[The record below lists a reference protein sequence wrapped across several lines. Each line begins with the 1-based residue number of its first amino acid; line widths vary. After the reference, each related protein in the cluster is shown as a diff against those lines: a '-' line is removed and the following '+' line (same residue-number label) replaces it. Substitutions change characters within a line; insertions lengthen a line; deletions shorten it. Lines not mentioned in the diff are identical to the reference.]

1 MQDCRY
7 ALRMMRRAPGFTAVA
22 ILSLALG
29 IGANTAIFSLIN
41 TLMLRPLPVRNPGE
55 LVQFLSQYPD
65 PAEPPSNSYAWKYYE
80 RFRDETHAFSDLIG
94 VSPARFHLRA
104 DGIDADAVD
113 GEYVVGNY
121 FTMLGLTP
129 AIGRLIGPQDDALGS
144 GSAAVAVLSWASW
157 TNRFHA
163 DPSVV
168 GKRLVVD
175 GAPATVIGV
184 APRRF
189 FGLQVGAAPEI
200 WLPVAMEPLIQRPSR
215 RASGELTMS
224 VMARIKPGV
233 PRGQAR
239 AELSVINRDRN
250 EEIAKR
256 GDARWRQVTI
266 DAVPSAAGM
275 SRLTF
280 VYARPLFALMA
291 IVGLLLLLACTSVAT
306 LLLARGAARQREMT
320 VRVALGAGRLR
331 LVRQVLTES
340 LLLAAAGCLLGI
352 VLAYFGADALMRV
365 VTSGRMPGM
374 SSHIEIQPQLD
385 LRVLLFTVG
394 VSLATGVLFG
404 LAPALSA
411 WHPAPAASLR
421 ATGAAPDT
429 PSRRF
434 IGKGLVIAQVALSIV
449 LLAAAGLFVRH
460 MLTLRN
466 VGLGFQRESVLLV
479 TLDPAGSGYQGNQ
492 LAPIYRQL
500 LERLAAIPG
509 VRSATLSAVTPV
521 SGAGASRFIEVPGFS
536 EKAEDRR
543 RVALNWTAPKYFET
557 LGTPLLAG
565 RDFTFEDQGR
575 PPVAIVS
582 QSMARYY
589 FGDRSPIGQL
599 FTFERQDNRGAAR
612 DQPYQIV
619 GVVGDTKYLNL
630 QEPIPADGLPERVP
644 GAGGPAAVFAA
655 DERAAGG
662 GRRRRAPRRSR
673 GAADRHRRQGD
684 DDDGPGGRV
693 DDSRTPDRDAVRFL
707 RRARGAARRH
717 RALRSARVHR
727 RAPHQRDRHPHGA
740 RRDAARRAG
749 DGAQKRTRDGRC
761 RRGGRCP
768 AGVRGAARRGD
779 LRRQHVRRLRRCRS
793 PLAAAAAIAVALRR
807 RVRPGAASIARQSD
821 RGAATGV
828 AARTGSC

>member
-1 MQDCRY
+1 MQDIRY
-7 ALRMMRRAPGFTAVA
+7 ALRMMRRSPGFTVVA

-121 FTMLGLTP
+121 FTMLGLRP
-129 AIGRLIGPQDDALGS
+129 AIGRLLNHQDDTLGAV
-144 GSAAVAVLSWASW
+144 SAAVAVLSWASW
-157 TNRFHA
+157 TNRFHG

-168 GKRLVVD
+168 GTRLVVD
-175 GAPATVIGV
+175 GVPATVIGV

-189 FGLQVGAAPEI
+189 FGLQIGAAPEI
-200 WLPVAMEPLIQRPSR
+200 WLPVAMEPLIQTPSR

-224 VMARIKPGV
+224 VMARVKPGV
-233 PRGQAR
+233 PLDQAR
-239 AELSVINRDRN
+239 AELRVINRDRI

-256 GDARWRQVTI
+256 GDLRWRQATI
-266 DAVPSAAGM
+266 DAVPAAAGM

-280 VYARPLFALMA
+280 VYARPLFGLMA
-291 IVGLLLLLACTSVAT
+291 IVSLLLLLACTSVAT
-306 LLLARGAARQREMT
+306 LLLARGAARQHEMT

-374 SSHIEIQPQLD
+374 PAHIEIQPQLD

-411 WHPAPAASLR
+411 CHPAPAASLR
-421 ATGAAPDT
+421 ATGAASDT

-434 IGKGLVIAQVALSIV
+434 VGKGLVIAQVALSVV

-460 MLTLRN
+460 MFTLRN

-500 LERLAAIPG
+500 LARLAAIPG
-509 VRSATLSAVTPV
+509 VRSAALSGITPV
-521 SGAGASRFIEVPGFS
+521 SGGGASRFVDVSGFR

-543 RVALNWTAPKYFET
+543 RVALNWTAPNYFET

-565 RDFTFEDQGR
+565 RDFTFGDQGG
-575 PPVAIVS
+575 PLVAIVS

-589 FGDRSPIGQL
+589 FGDRRPIGQL
-599 FTFERQDNRGAAR
+599 FTFERQDNRGATQ

-630 QEPIPADGLPERVP
+630 QEPIRRMVYLNAFQEPRISSHQFSLRTNVRPEAVAGEVRRAVREVMPTVTVAKVTTMTDQVDASMIPERLIAMLSAFFGALGALLAAVGLYGLLAYTVARRTREIGIRMALGATHLDVMRMVLGGALGLAGTGLAIGLPLAFWSQRIATAFVNDLP
-644 GAGGPAAVFAA
+644 AGG
-655 DERAAGG
+655 
-662 GRRRRAPRRSR
+662 
-673 GAADRHRRQGD
+673 
-684 DDDGPGGRV
+684 
-693 DDSRTPDRDAVRFL
+693 L
-707 RRARGAARRH
+707 
-717 RALRSARVHR
+717 
-727 RAPHQRDRHPHGA
+727 
-740 RRDAARRAG
+740 
-749 DGAQKRTRDGRC
+749 
-761 RRGGRCP
+761 
-768 AGVRGAARRGD
+768 
-779 LRRQHVRRLRRCRS
+779 
-793 PLAAAAAIAVALRR
+793 PLVGAAAAMIVVAL
-807 RVRPGAASIARQSD
+807 
-821 RGAATGV
+821 V
-828 AARTGSC
+828 AAFVPASRAARVSPIDSLRQE

>member
-1 MQDCRY
+1 MQDLRY
-7 ALRMMRRAPGFTAVA
+7 AVRMMRRAPGFTAVA
-22 ILSLALG
+22 VLSLALG

-129 AIGRLIGPQDDALGS
+129 AVGRLLGPQDDALGS

-163 DPSVV
+163 DPSVI
-168 GKRLVVD
+168 GRRLVVD

-189 FGLQVGAAPEI
+189 FGVQVGAAPEI

-224 VMARIKPGV
+224 VMARIKPSV
-233 PRGQAR
+233 PPGQAR
-239 AELSVINRDRN
+239 AELSAINRDRN

-256 GDARWRQVTI
+256 GDPRWRQVTI
-266 DAVPSAAGM
+266 DAVPAAAGL

-352 VLAYFGADALMRV
+352 VFAYFGADALMRI

-374 SSHIEIQPQLD
+374 PAHIEIQPQID

-411 WHPAPAASLR
+411 WQPAAAASLR
-421 ATGAAPDT
+421 ATGSAPDT
-429 PSRRF
+429 PSRQF

-479 TLDPAGSGYQGNQ
+479 SLDPAGSGYQGNQ

-500 LERLAAIPG
+500 LTRFAAIPG
-509 VRSATLSAVTPV
+509 VRSATLSGITPV
-521 SGAGASRFIEVPGFS
+521 SGGGASRFIEVPRFR
-536 EKAEDRR
+536 ERAEDRR

-565 RDFTFEDQGR
+565 RDFTFEDQGG
-575 PPVAIVS
+575 PLVAIVN

-599 FTFERQDNRGAAR
+599 FTFERQDNRGTAQ

-619 GVVGDTKYLNL
+619 GVVGDAKYLNL
-630 QEPIPADGLPERVP
+630 QEPIWRMVYLNTFQEPRLFSHQFSLRTNVRPE
-644 GAGGPAAVFAA
+644 AV
-655 DERAAGG
+655 
-662 GRRRRAPRRSR
+662 
-673 GAADRHRRQGD
+673 
-684 DDDGPGGRV
+684 
-693 DDSRTPDRDAVRFL
+693 
-707 RRARGAARRH
+707 
-717 RALRSARVHR
+717 
-727 RAPHQRDRHPHGA
+727 
-740 RRDAARRAG
+740 AG
-749 DGAQKRTRDGRC
+749 D
-761 RRGGRCP
+761 
-768 AGVRGAARRGD
+768 
-779 LRRQHVRRLRRCRS
+779 VRRLVREVLPTVTVARVTTMTDQVDASMIPERLMAMLSGFFGGLGALLAATGLYGLLAYTVARRTSEIGIRMALGATPRDVLAMVHKS
-793 PLAAAAAIAVALRR
+793 ALAMAGAGVALGVPLAFAAERVAVTFVDNMSAGSAMPIAMAAAAAIAIALVAASVPAHRASRVNPIEALR
-807 RVRPGAASIARQSD
+807 QE
-821 RGAATGV
+821 
-828 AARTGSC
+828 

>member
-1 MQDCRY
+1 MQDIRY
-7 ALRMMRRAPGFTAVA
+7 ALRMMRRSPGFTVVA

-121 FTMLGLTP
+121 FTMLGLRP
-129 AIGRLIGPQDDALGS
+129 AIGRLLNHQDDTLGAV
-144 GSAAVAVLSWASW
+144 SAAVAVLSWASW
-157 TNRFHA
+157 TNRFHG

-168 GKRLVVD
+168 GTRLVVD
-175 GAPATVIGV
+175 GVPATVIGV

-189 FGLQVGAAPEI
+189 FGLQIGAAPEI
-200 WLPVAMEPLIQRPSR
+200 WLPVAMEPLIQTPSR

-224 VMARIKPGV
+224 VMARVKPGV
-233 PRGQAR
+233 PLDQAR
-239 AELSVINRDRN
+239 AELRVINRDRI

-256 GDARWRQVTI
+256 GDLRWRQATI
-266 DAVPSAAGM
+266 DAVPAAAGM

-280 VYARPLFALMA
+280 VYARPLFGLMA
-291 IVGLLLLLACTSVAT
+291 IVSLLLLLACTSVAT
-306 LLLARGAARQREMT
+306 LLLARGAARQHEMT

-374 SSHIEIQPQLD
+374 PAHIEIQPQLD

-411 WHPAPAASLR
+411 CHPAPAASLR
-421 ATGAAPDT
+421 ATGAASDT

-434 IGKGLVIAQVALSIV
+434 VGKGLVIAQVALSVV

-460 MLTLRN
+460 MFTLRN

-500 LERLAAIPG
+500 LARLAAIPG
-509 VRSATLSAVTPV
+509 VRSAALSGITPV
-521 SGAGASRFIEVPGFS
+521 SGGGASRFIDVSGFR

-543 RVALNWTAPKYFET
+543 RVALNWTAPNYFET

-565 RDFTFEDQGR
+565 RDFTFGDQGG
-575 PPVAIVS
+575 PLVAIVS

-589 FGDRSPIGQL
+589 FGDRRPIGQL
-599 FTFERQDNRGAAR
+599 FTFERQDNRGATQ

-630 QEPIPADGLPERVP
+630 QEPIRRMVYLNAFQEPRISSHQFSLRTNVRPEAVAGEVRRAVREVMPTVTVAKVTTMTDQVDASMIPERLIAMLSAFFGALGALLAAVGLYGLLAYTVARRTREIGIRMALGATHLDVMRMVLGGALGLAGTGLAIGLPLAFWSQRIATAFVNDLP
-644 GAGGPAAVFAA
+644 AGG
-655 DERAAGG
+655 
-662 GRRRRAPRRSR
+662 
-673 GAADRHRRQGD
+673 
-684 DDDGPGGRV
+684 
-693 DDSRTPDRDAVRFL
+693 L
-707 RRARGAARRH
+707 
-717 RALRSARVHR
+717 
-727 RAPHQRDRHPHGA
+727 
-740 RRDAARRAG
+740 
-749 DGAQKRTRDGRC
+749 
-761 RRGGRCP
+761 
-768 AGVRGAARRGD
+768 
-779 LRRQHVRRLRRCRS
+779 
-793 PLAAAAAIAVALRR
+793 PLVGAAAAMIVVAL
-807 RVRPGAASIARQSD
+807 
-821 RGAATGV
+821 V
-828 AARTGSC
+828 AAFVPASRAARVSPIDSLRQE

>member
-1 MQDCRY
+1 MQDIRY
-7 ALRMMRRAPGFTAVA
+7 ALRMMRRSPGFTVVA

-121 FTMLGLTP
+121 FTMLGLRP
-129 AIGRLIGPQDDALGS
+129 AIGRLLNHQDDTLGAV
-144 GSAAVAVLSWASW
+144 SAAVAVLSWASW
-157 TNRFHA
+157 TNRFHG

-168 GKRLVVD
+168 GTRLVVD
-175 GAPATVIGV
+175 GVPATVIGV

-189 FGLQVGAAPEI
+189 FGLQIGAAPEI
-200 WLPVAMEPLIQRPSR
+200 WLPVAMEPLIQTPSR

-224 VMARIKPGV
+224 VMARVKPGV
-233 PRGQAR
+233 PLDQAR
-239 AELSVINRDRN
+239 AELRVINRDRI

-256 GDARWRQVTI
+256 GDLRWRQATI
-266 DAVPSAAGM
+266 DAVPAAAGM

-280 VYARPLFALMA
+280 VYARPLFGLMA
-291 IVGLLLLLACTSVAT
+291 IVSLLLLLACTSVAT
-306 LLLARGAARQREMT
+306 LLLARGAARQHEMT

-374 SSHIEIQPQLD
+374 PAHIEIQPQLD

-411 WHPAPAASLR
+411 CHPAPAASLR
-421 ATGAAPDT
+421 ATGAASDT

-434 IGKGLVIAQVALSIV
+434 VGKGLVIAQVALSVV

-460 MLTLRN
+460 MFTLRN

-500 LERLAAIPG
+500 LARLAAIPG
-509 VRSATLSAVTPV
+509 VRSAALSGITPV
-521 SGAGASRFIEVPGFS
+521 SGGGASRFIDVSGFR

-543 RVALNWTAPKYFET
+543 RVALNWTAPNYFET

-565 RDFTFEDQGR
+565 RDFTFEDQGG
-575 PPVAIVS
+575 PLVAIVS

-589 FGDRSPIGQL
+589 FGDRRPIGQL
-599 FTFERQDNRGAAR
+599 FTFERQDNRGATQ

-630 QEPIPADGLPERVP
+630 QEPIRRMVYLNAFQEPRISSHQFSLRTNVRPEAVAGEVRRAVREVMPTVTVAKVTTMTDQVDASMIPERLIAMLSAFFGALGALLAAVGLYGLLAYTVARRTREIGIRMALGATHLDVMRMVLGGALGLAGTGLAIGLPLAFWSQRIATAFVNDLP
-644 GAGGPAAVFAA
+644 AGG
-655 DERAAGG
+655 
-662 GRRRRAPRRSR
+662 
-673 GAADRHRRQGD
+673 
-684 DDDGPGGRV
+684 
-693 DDSRTPDRDAVRFL
+693 L
-707 RRARGAARRH
+707 
-717 RALRSARVHR
+717 
-727 RAPHQRDRHPHGA
+727 
-740 RRDAARRAG
+740 
-749 DGAQKRTRDGRC
+749 
-761 RRGGRCP
+761 
-768 AGVRGAARRGD
+768 
-779 LRRQHVRRLRRCRS
+779 
-793 PLAAAAAIAVALRR
+793 PLVGAAAAMIVVAL
-807 RVRPGAASIARQSD
+807 
-821 RGAATGV
+821 V
-828 AARTGSC
+828 AAFVPASRAARVSPIDSLRQE

>member
-1 MQDCRY
+1 MQDVRY
-7 ALRMMRRAPGFTAVA
+7 ALRMMRRSPGFTAVA
-22 ILSLALG
+22 VLSLALG

-104 DGIDADAVD
+104 AGVEADAVD

-121 FTMLGLTP
+121 FSMLGLTP
-129 AIGRLIGPQDDALGS
+129 AIGRLLGPQDDALGS
-144 GSAAVAVLSWASW
+144 ESAAVAVLSWASW

-175 GAPATVIGV
+175 GAQATVIGV

-200 WLPVAMEPLIQRPSR
+200 WLPVAMEPLIQTPSR

-224 VMARIKPGV
+224 VMARVKPGV
-233 PRGQAR
+233 PLDRAR
-239 AELSVINRDRN
+239 AELRVINHDRI

-256 GDARWRQVTI
+256 GDVRWRQVTI
-266 DAVPSAAGM
+266 DAVPAAAGM

-280 VYARPLFALMA
+280 VYARPLFALTA
-291 IVGLLLLLACTSVAT
+291 IVSLLLLLACTSVAT

-340 LLLAAAGCLLGI
+340 LLLAAAGCLFGI

-374 SSHIEIQPQLD
+374 PAHIEIQPQLD

-404 LAPALSA
+404 LAPALIA
-411 WHPAPAASLR
+411 CHAAPAAALR

-434 IGKGLVIAQVALSIV
+434 IGNGLVIAQVALSIV

-460 MLTLRN
+460 MFTLRN

-479 TLDPAGSGYQGNQ
+479 SLDPAGSGYQGNQ

-500 LERLAAIPG
+500 LARLEAIPG
-509 VRSATLSAVTPV
+509 VRSATLSGITPV
-521 SGAGASRFIEVPGFS
+521 SGGGASRFIEVPGFQD
-536 EKAEDRR
+536 KAENRR

-565 RDFTFEDQGR
+565 RDFTFEDQGG
-575 PPVAIVS
+575 PLVAIVN

-599 FTFERQDNRGAAR
+599 FTFERQDNRGTAQ

-619 GVVGDTKYLNL
+619 GVVGDAKYLNL
-630 QEPIPADGLPERVP
+630 QEPIWRMVYLNTFQEPRLFSHQLSLRTNVRPE
-644 GAGGPAAVFAA
+644 AV
-655 DERAAGG
+655 
-662 GRRRRAPRRSR
+662 
-673 GAADRHRRQGD
+673 
-684 DDDGPGGRV
+684 
-693 DDSRTPDRDAVRFL
+693 
-707 RRARGAARRH
+707 
-717 RALRSARVHR
+717 
-727 RAPHQRDRHPHGA
+727 
-740 RRDAARRAG
+740 AG
-749 DGAQKRTRDGRC
+749 D
-761 RRGGRCP
+761 
-768 AGVRGAARRGD
+768 
-779 LRRQHVRRLRRCRS
+779 VRRLVREVLPTVTVARVTTMTDQVDASMIPERLIAMLSGFFGALGALLAAIGLYGLLAYTVARRTSEIGIRMALGATPGDVMRMVQRS
-793 PLAAAAAIAVALRR
+793 ALTLVGLGLAVGAPAAYAGTRVAGTFVDTASSGAAFPIGFAAAAMIAVALLAAYLPARR
-807 RVRPGAASIARQSD
+807 ASRVNPIEALRQE
-821 RGAATGV
+821 
-828 AARTGSC
+828 

>member
-1 MQDCRY
+1 MQDIRS
-7 ALRMMRRAPGFTAVA
+7 ALRVMRRSPGFTAVA
-22 ILSLALG
+22 IVSLALG
-29 IGANTAIFSLIN
+29 IGANTAIFSLID
-41 TLMLRPLPVRNPGE
+41 TLMLRPLPVRNPDE

-121 FTMLGLTP
+121 FTMLGVIP
-129 AIGRLIGPQDDALGS
+129 AIGRLLGPEDDTLGS
-144 GSAAVAVLSWASW
+144 ASAAVAVLSWASW

-168 GKRLVVD
+168 GRRLVID

-200 WLPVAMEPLIQRPSR
+200 WLPVAMEPLLQTPSR

-224 VMARIKPGV
+224 VMARIKPRV
-233 PRGQAR
+233 PRDQAS
-239 AELSVINRDRN
+239 AELRVINRDRN

-291 IVGLLLLLACTSVAT
+291 IVSLLLLLACTSVAT

-340 LLLAAAGCLLGI
+340 LLLSAAGSLLGI
-352 VLAYFGADALMRV
+352 VLAYFGADALTRV

-374 SSHIEIQPQLD
+374 PSHVEIQPQLD

-411 WHPAPAASLR
+411 WQPAAAASLR
-421 ATGAAPDT
+421 ATGAALET
-429 PSRRF
+429 PSRRL

-466 VGLGFQRESVLLV
+466 VGLGFRRESMLLV

-509 VRSATLSAVTPV
+509 VRSATLSGVTPV
-521 SGAGASRFIEVPGFS
+521 SGAGASRFIDVPGFS
-536 EKAEDRR
+536 EKAQDRR
-543 RVALNWTAPKYFET
+543 RVALNSTAPKYFET
-557 LGTPLLAG
+557 LGTPLLTG
-565 RDFTFEDQGR
+565 RDFLFEDQGG

-599 FTFERQDNRGAAR
+599 FTFERQDNRGAAQDR
-612 DQPYQIV
+612 PYQII
-619 GVVGDTKYLNL
+619 GVAGDTKYLNL
-630 QEPIPADGLPERVP
+630 QEPIRRMVYLHAFQHAAVPQQFSLRTTVPPETVAGEVRRVVRELLPTIAVARVTTMADQVNASMIPERLIAMLSGFFGALGALLAAVGLYGLLAFTVARRTAEIGIRMALGATQRDVMRMVLGSALRLAGTGVAIGMPLAFWSQRIARALVDGLP
-644 GAGGPAAVFAA
+644 AASLLPLV
-655 DERAAGG
+655 
-662 GRRRRAPRRSR
+662 
-673 GAADRHRRQGD
+673 GAATAMI
-684 DDDGPGGRV
+684 V
-693 DDSRTPDRDAVRFL
+693 VAL
-707 RRARGAARRH
+707 AA
-717 RALRSARVHR
+717 AFV
-727 RAPHQRDRHPHGA
+727 P
-740 RRDAARRAG
+740 ARRASRV
-749 DGAQKRTRDGRC
+749 D
-761 RRGGRCP
+761 P
-768 AGVRGAARRGD
+768 
-779 LRRQHVRRLRRCRS
+779 
-793 PLAAAAAIAVALRR
+793 IVALR
-807 RVRPGAASIARQSD
+807 QE
-821 RGAATGV
+821 
-828 AARTGSC
+828 